1 LQALVMSLYN
11 SLAVAAVVG
20 PLIRTKYLR
29 TTALA
34 AASSVAVLVG
44 VGVGEAVGD
53 VVIEGR
59 ETGLL
64 PESEHPARAATAAN
78 ATATLRAR
86 TNTAKG

>member
-1 LQALVMSLYN
+1 
-11 SLAVAAVVG
+11 
-20 PLIRTKYLR
+20 
-29 TTALA
+29 
-34 AASSVAVLVG
+34 VG